1 MGRKE
6 RFEREGG
13 RKSQREILVLKNIII
28 SLNVLN
34 RRMKM
39 MRKEQMNFMTEIT
52 QSKQEEYILKK
63 KKSKVLV
70 SCGTI
75 KKGSN
80 IHDLRISEGE
90 EKASGVEKNI

>member
-1 MGRKE
+1 
-6 RFEREGG
+6 
-13 RKSQREILVLKNIII
+13 
-28 SLNVLN
+28 
-34 RRMKM
+34 

-80 IHDLRISEGE
+80 IHDLRFSEGE

>member
-1 MGRKE
+1 
-6 RFEREGG
+6 
-13 RKSQREILVLKNIII
+13 
-28 SLNVLN
+28 
-34 RRMKM
+34 
-39 MRKEQMNFMTEIT
+39 MTEIT

-80 IHDLRISEGE
+80 IHDLRFSEGE